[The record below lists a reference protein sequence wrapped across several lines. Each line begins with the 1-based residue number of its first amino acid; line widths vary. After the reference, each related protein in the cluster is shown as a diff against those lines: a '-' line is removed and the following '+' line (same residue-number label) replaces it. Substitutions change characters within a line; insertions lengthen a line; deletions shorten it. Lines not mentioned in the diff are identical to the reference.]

1 MKIIAADDEK
11 IALEGLEEEI
21 RSVLP
26 EAEIYS
32 FSKAPELIEFAEN
45 NCCDIAFLDIQMRE
59 LSGIEVAEKLKKHNS
74 ETNIIFTTA

>member
-32 FSKAPELIEFAEN
+32 FSKAPELIGFAEN
-45 NCCDIAFLDIQMRE
+45 NCCDIAFLGIQFF
-59 LSGIEVAEKLKKHNS
+59 S
-74 ETNIIFTTA
+74 